1 MTYEKNTLSYFF
13 LCFCGDKNLRFEAK
27 QMIFVFTI
35 FGSIRERCQ
44 VLGIGPSCF
53 DLLPF
58 STMQLCPL
66 FEKYSC
72 QHGKRNLHLLKI
84 YNNFN

>member
-13 LCFCGDKNLRFEAK
+13 LCFFGDKNLRFEAK

-35 FGSIRERCQ
+35 LGSIRERCQ
-44 VLGIGPSCF
+44 VLGISPSCF

-58 STMQLCPL
+58 STMQLCRL
-66 FEKYSC
+66 FENANTEKGIS
-72 QHGKRNLHLLKI
+72 I
-84 YNNFN
+84 S